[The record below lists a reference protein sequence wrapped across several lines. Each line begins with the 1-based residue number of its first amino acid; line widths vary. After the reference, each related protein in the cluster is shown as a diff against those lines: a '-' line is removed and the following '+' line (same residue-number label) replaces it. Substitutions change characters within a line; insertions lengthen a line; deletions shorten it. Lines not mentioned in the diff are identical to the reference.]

1 MFHGLMLVV
10 KYQYARTSQESAV
23 FEMRHIAGVMGEG
36 GRGYMR
42 SEQAWISIN
51 GHDQKKCF
59 AVQI

>member
-36 GRGYMR
+36 GRGLYEKR
-42 SEQAWISIN
+42 T
-51 GHDQKKCF
+51 GLDLD
-59 AVQI
+59 

>member
-36 GRGYMR
+36 GVLYEKRTGL
-42 SEQAWISIN
+42 
-51 GHDQKKCF
+51 DF
-59 AVQI
+59 D